1 MPANVKNAKKL
12 IGDIKKK
19 INNWNERSMFTLK
32 GVKNLS
38 MSDLD
43 TLELYA
49 TTFIRTGGFYGL
61 MEPRGAIAEV
71 LTKYNIVAA

>member
-1 MPANVKNAKKL
+1 MPESVKNAQKL
-12 IGDIKKK
+12 LNDIEKK
-19 INNWNERSMFTLK
+19 IRNWNERSMFTLK

-71 LTKYNIVAA
+71 LTKYNIVA

>member
-1 MPANVKNAKKL
+1 MPESVKNAQKL
-12 IGDIKKK
+12 LNDIEKK
-19 INNWNERSMFTLK
+19 IRNWNERSMFTLK

-49 TTFIRTGGFYGL
+49 TTFIRTGRFYGL

-71 LTKYNIVAA
+71 LTKYNIIAA